1 MPQLSKGGKYI
12 FGWSIIRKNGEI
24 SFPTSAIEEYQ
35 LQKERYIYIV
45 SGSKQTSGFCVMTE
59 PLLSRSKLNH
69 ILKENP
75 NLADRSLKEG
85 ELISYKGRK
94 YGWLS
99 LKDNGIHLSPSL
111 MQTLD
116 IKAGDKLLAI
126 RSSDIAFTLGAKG
139 ALIQKALEYAGEI
152 AVF

>member
-1 MPQLSKGGKYI
+1 MS
-12 FGWSIIRKNGEI
+12 
-24 SFPTSAIEEYQ
+24 
-35 LQKERYIYIV
+35 
-45 SGSKQTSGFCVMTE
+45 E

-75 NLADRSLKEG
+75 DLADRSLKEG

-94 YGWLS
+94 YGLLT
-99 LKDNGIHLSPSL
+99 LKNNGVHLSPSL

-116 IKAGDKLLAI
+116 IKVGDKLLAI

-139 ALIQKALEYAGEI
+139 ALIQKAHEYKGEI
-152 AVF
+152 AIF